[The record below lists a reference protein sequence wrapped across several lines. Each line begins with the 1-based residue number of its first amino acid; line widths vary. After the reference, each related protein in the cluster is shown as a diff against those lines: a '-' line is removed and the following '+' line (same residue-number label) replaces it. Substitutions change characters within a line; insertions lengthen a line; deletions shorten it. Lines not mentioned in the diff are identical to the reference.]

1 MSIRKMTTSLT
12 HKDYLKIAIPF
23 VISTL
28 TQPLLGAVDTA
39 VIGQL
44 GSAALIGGVAVGT
57 VIMNTLYWLFGFF
70 RVSTTG
76 QSAIALG
83 KNSEQAKARSL
94 LHPFVMAAIVGVM
107 FILAQSLIWR
117 GAEWIIQPEP
127 DVAAQTKQ
135 YFFILIWGA
144 PFVLLNY
151 TLIGWLMGQ
160 AKVKE
165 TLVTQIFGNV
175 LNIVLDILFVVG
187 LNMGVAGVA
196 IATLAAQVATF
207 VIGLYLV
214 RRAAG
219 FSFVPY
225 LGLAKMGGQE
235 LKTIISANT
244 DLMLRTVCLLA
255 MFNCM
260 ARFGSALG
268 ADTLAANAIM
278 MQMTFLMSY
287 MFEGIANASSVFSGK
302 SVGEKSLDLFK
313 HVLKMNFQWTSWL
326 VVLLVV
332 VMVISHRQQ
341 VLLFTQIPSVVEQY
355 HQVSAWLIAFPFVAG
370 FGLTVYGIFTGS
382 GTTRPVRN
390 STFMA
395 LLVFLLVIYLTID
408 VWGNQGLWLAFTL
421 FYVGRF
427 AFLYPYID
435 RVRQR
440 CVAASF

>member
-1 MSIRKMTTSLT
+1 MTTVLT

-23 VISTL
+23 IVSTV

-83 KNSEQAKARSL
+83 QNSESAKASSL
-94 LHPFVMAAIVGVM
+94 LHPFVMAAVVGVI
-107 FILAQSLIWR
+107 FILGQSLIWR

-127 DVAAQTKQ
+127 EVAVQTRE

-165 TLVTQIFGNV
+165 TLLTQIFGNV

-196 IATLAAQVATF
+196 IATLMAQMTTF
-207 VIGLYLV
+207 VIGIYLV

-219 FSFVPY
+219 FSFAPY
-225 LGLAKMGGQE
+225 LGLAKMGRQE
-235 LKTIISANT
+235 LKTIVSANT

-268 ADTLAANAIM
+268 AETLAANSIM

-287 MFEGIANASSVFSGK
+287 MFEGVANASSVFSGK
-302 SVGEKSLDLFK
+302 SVGEKSPGLFARM
-313 HVLKMNFQWTSWL
+313 LKVNFQWTSGL
-326 VVLLVV
+326 IALLTL
-332 VMVISHRQQ
+332 VMVFSHQQQ
-341 VLLFTQIPSVVEQY
+341 VRLFTQIPDVIQQY
-355 HQVSAWLIAFPFVAG
+355 HQVSGWLIAFPLVAG

-390 STFMA
+390 ATFMA
-395 LLVFLLVIYLTID
+395 LTVFLLAIYLTMD

-421 FYVGRF
+421 FYIGRF
-427 AFLYPYID
+427 AFLYPSIGQ
-435 RVRQR
+435 VRQR
-440 CVAASF
+440 CVAD

>member
-1 MSIRKMTTSLT
+1 MTTSLT

-83 KNSEQAKARSL
+83 KKSEQAKATSL
-94 LHPFVMAAIVGVM
+94 LHPFVMAAAVGMIFIVS
-107 FILAQSLIWR
+107 QSLIWR
-117 GAEWIIQPEP
+117 GAEWVIQPEP
-127 DVAAQTKQ
+127 DVAAQTRQ

-165 TLVTQIFGNV
+165 TLLTQIFGNV

-196 IATLAAQVATF
+196 IATLTAQVATF
-207 VIGLYLV
+207 LIGIYLV

-219 FSFVPY
+219 FSFAPY

-235 LKTIISANT
+235 LKTIVSANT
-244 DLMLRTVCLLA
+244 DLMLRTICLLA

-260 ARFGSALG
+260 ARFGSSLG
-268 ADTLAANAIM
+268 AETLAANAVM

-287 MFEGIANASSVFSGK
+287 MFEGVANASSVFSGK
-302 SVGEKSLDLFK
+302 SVGERSLNLFTQ
-313 HVLKMNFQWTSWL
+313 VLKMNFQWTSGL
-326 VVLLVV
+326 IALLTVL
-332 VMVISHRQQ
+332 MVLTHHQQ
-341 VLLFTQIPSVVEQY
+341 VLLFTQIPDVVTQY
-355 HQVSAWLIAFPFVAG
+355 HQVSGWLVVFPLVAG

-390 STFMA
+390 STFLA
-395 LLVFLLVIYLTID
+395 LLVFLLAIYFTMD
-408 VWGNQGLWLAFTL
+408 AWGNQGLWLAFTL
-421 FYVGRF
+421 FYIGRF
-427 AFLYPYID
+427 AFLYPYIG

-440 CVAASF
+440 CLAS

>member
-1 MSIRKMTTSLT
+1 MTTSLT

-83 KNSEQAKARSL
+83 KKSEQAKATSL
-94 LHPFVMAAIVGVM
+94 LHPFVMAAVVGMIFIVS
-107 FILAQSLIWR
+107 QSLIWR
-117 GAEWIIQPEP
+117 GAEWVIQPEP
-127 DVAAQTKQ
+127 DVAAQTRQ

-165 TLVTQIFGNV
+165 TLLTQIFGNV

-196 IATLAAQVATF
+196 IATLTAQIATF
-207 VIGLYLV
+207 LIGIYLV

-219 FSFVPY
+219 FSFAPY

-235 LKTIISANT
+235 LKTIVSANT
-244 DLMLRTVCLLA
+244 DLMLRTICLLA

-260 ARFGSALG
+260 ARFGSSLG
-268 ADTLAANAIM
+268 AETLAANAVM

-302 SVGEKSLDLFK
+302 SVGEKSLNLFTQ
-313 HVLKMNFQWTSWL
+313 VLKMNFQWTSGL
-326 VVLLVV
+326 IALLTVL
-332 VMVISHRQQ
+332 MVLTHHQQ
-341 VLLFTQIPSVVEQY
+341 VLLFTQIPDVVARY
-355 HQVSAWLIAFPFVAG
+355 HQVSGWLVVFPLVAG

-390 STFMA
+390 STFLA
-395 LLVFLLVIYLTID
+395 LLGFLLAIYFTMD
-408 VWGNQGLWLAFTL
+408 AWGNQGLWLAFTL
-421 FYVGRF
+421 FYIGRF
-427 AFLYPYID
+427 AFLYPYIGW
-435 RVRQR
+435 VRQR
-440 CVAASF
+440 CLAS